1 MLVLF
6 SSKSKTAPLDNEA
19 ILNFE
24 CWLAFP
30 GTALRNVRGLSA
42 RWRLEEE
49 NEIENRK
56 QIEAGS
62 NSPSYH
68 FSPSGEEHCQQLT
81 CHTVLVVLQNCQA
94 TMLFS
99 KALKRKHAGEFKQ
112 GKGVRGS
119 WGKRSSIPNT
129 CLLLFYWT
137 VLHMPVI
144 QLPGNR
150 LCWATAGHQHIHCQR
165 WVQIEES
172 NCKLARWV
180 NVVLRLQ

>member
-68 FSPSGEEHCQQLT
+68 FSPSREEHCQQLT

-99 KALKRKHAGEFKQ
+99 KPYGFLKPLKENMLESLNRERGCGGAGVSDQAFLTRASCCFTGQ
-112 GKGVRGS
+112 FS
-119 WGKRSSIPNT
+119 T
-129 CLLLFYWT
+129 CL
-137 VLHMPVI
+137 
-144 QLPGNR
+144 
-150 LCWATAGHQHIHCQR
+150 
-165 WVQIEES
+165 
-172 NCKLARWV
+172 
-180 NVVLRLQ
+180 